1 MFASI
6 RRYRLR
12 EGSTDELMRRVD
24 DGFAE
29 EITRRPGFCSYA
41 ALDCED
47 GEIITI
53 SLFGAAD
60 QAEDSRE
67 LARSWS
73 DENLEDLDFTGIE
86 ALRGQILVSRAAE
99 GVLEPMHAGASR
111 EFCSLRRYRLRSG
124 SVDELMHVV
133 DEKFADRIPA
143 LPGFVAYHT
152 LDCGGGEIL
161 SISLFGDQGQCEQS
175 DELAL
180 GFVEE
185 ELGAFDI
192 ERTEVIGGQ
201 VMVSRAIA
209 DVLEPAHA

>member
-6 RRYRLR
+6 RRYRLQ

-29 EITRRPGFCSYA
+29 EISRQPGFCSYE

-53 SLFGAAD
+53 SLFGAAH
-60 QAEDSRE
+60 QAEGSRE
-67 LARSWS
+67 LARGWS
-73 DENLEDLDFTGIE
+73 EENLKDLGFTSLE
-86 ALRGQILVSRAAE
+86 ALRGEILVSRAAE
-99 GVLEPMHAGASR
+99 GMLEPMHAGASK
-111 EFCSLRRYRLRSG
+111 EFCSLRRYRLRDG
-124 SVDELMHVV
+124 SVDELMHIV
-133 DEKFADRIPA
+133 DEKFADRIA
-143 LPGFVAYHT
+143 ELPGFCAYHA

-161 SISLFGDQGQCEQS
+161 SISLFGDQGQCEES